1 MAATLLSSTHVAPTH
16 RVTVRTVGEEATG
29 IRSFAFEPID
39 GVPLSGWKPG
49 AHIDVH
55 LPSGTIRQ
63 YSLCGDH
70 EDRAGYR
77 IAVLEIPDGR
87 GGSVEVHRELRE
99 GATLDI
105 GVPRNDFRLS
115 DAPAYLFVAGG
126 IGITPILSMIRDVAR
141 RGKPWRLVYGARTA
155 QHFVFTAEIDE
166 LARTTWGR
174 VDYFAQD
181 EVGHAPLA
189 QLVRDSVGHG
199 VYCCG
204 PGPLMD
210 ALGAE
215 MTTQGRGSDLVIER
229 FAPVAPIAAEGA
241 EGFEVELADSGVS
254 VTVAPDESILDAI
267 RAAGIDAPSSC
278 EMGICGT
285 CETRVVSGDVD
296 HQDSLLTDDERDAG
310 DVMMICVSRALSPK
324 LVLAR

>member
-1 MAATLLSSTHVAPTH
+1 M
-16 RVTVRTVGEEATG
+16 
-29 IRSFAFEPID
+29 
-39 GVPLSGWKPG
+39 
-49 AHIDVH
+49 H

-70 EDRAGYR
+70 EDRGRYR
-77 IAVLEIPDGR
+77 IAVLEIADGR

-99 GATLDI
+99 GVVLDI
-105 GVPRNDFRLS
+105 GVPRNDFRLRE
-115 DAPAYLFVAGG
+115 APAYLFVAGG

-141 RGKPWRLVYGARTA
+141 RGKPWRLVYAARSA
-155 QHFVFTAEIDE
+155 GSFAFTDEIDA
-166 LARTTWGR
+166 LAASTWGL
-174 VDYFAQD
+174 VEYVPQD
-181 EVGHAPLA
+181 TDGYADLSALVGGSAG
-189 QLVRDSVGHG
+189 QG

-215 MTTQGRGSDLVIER
+215 MTAQARSGELVIER
-229 FAPVAPIAAEGA
+229 FTPPETVVAEGA
-241 EGFEVELADSGVS
+241 ASFEVELDESGIT
-254 VTVAPDESILDAI
+254 VTVDPDTTILEAI
-267 RAAGIDAPSSC
+267 RAAGVDAPSSC

-285 CETRVVSGDVD
+285 CETRVLSGDID

-310 DVMMICVSRALSPK
+310 DVMMICVSRARSPK